1 LAALSKPKHRGS
13 KSTGSIWSS
22 KADLTTH
29 QNEDAETSNTLSDI
43 FNPLAARA
51 ALEDQKES
59 DHAIKEAKA
68 TSAHPTEKYTR

>member
-1 LAALSKPKHRGS
+1 M
-13 KSTGSIWSS
+13 
-22 KADLTTH
+22 TH

-51 ALEDQKES
+51 ALEDKKEC

-68 TSAHPTEKYTR
+68 TSAHPTEKYTRQYSLPTLLFPPLPWARDI